1 MDKQQ
6 LIDTA
11 VQHTDELYN
20 KTVKP
25 VPEPEKEIG
34 IDLEDK
40 IIDNIVD
47 TVETS
52 QFDINKLNSFTNVSR
67 SRNDL
72 YNTLDDMSTDS
83 TIAAVLETYAED
95 ATETNDKGNIVWAES
110 DDSEC
115 LKFVTYLL
123 NALNIDKNILMI

>member
-11 VQHTDELYN
+11 VQHTDELYD
-20 KTVKP
+20 KKVKP
-25 VPEPEKEIG
+25 VPTPEKEIG

-52 QFDINKLNSFTNVSR
+52 QFDINKLNSFTNVS
-67 SRNDL
+67 SVVLLSSVNVSAL
-72 YNTLDDMSTDS
+72 SATNALSTLLVFSG
-83 TIAAVLETYAED
+83 L
-95 ATETNDKGNIVWAES
+95 
-110 DDSEC
+110 
-115 LKFVTYLL
+115 LVTYSDFNMSPKPSPVIIPL
-123 NALNIDKNILMI
+123 I